1 MISTGLQIPGT
12 LKCYQVTVCDGME
25 GLRMQAVAWMN
36 EALFNLGFD
45 EGWGWLDLTEKS
57 MIISRE
63 KKLE

>member
-1 MISTGLQIPGT
+1 
-12 LKCYQVTVCDGME
+12 ME
-25 GLRMQAVAWMN
+25 GLRIEAVEWMN

-63 KKLE
+63 KNYNNRERKGNSKNLFTV